1 MTTRVIVC
9 LDGTGPDYLAAAAT
23 PNLDALAREGYHT
36 IGEAVVPTVT
46 NVNNTSIITASFPE
60 THGIT
65 TNYLLDPAT
74 GEEHYMESADYL
86 LTKTAF
92 RHLAGKG
99 AKSVLLTA
107 KDKLKSLIRD
117 GATVAESAEKPS
129 AGLADRIGPPP
140 GIYTVE
146 VNHWLLRAAL
156 DILRR
161 DPPDFLYCS
170 TTDYVTHTYPPE
182 SEIAQA
188 NVREIDRLIGEILN
202 AAGDLELVVTA
213 DHGMNAKSRGLDPE
227 AILKARGIESRVIP
241 IIKDRHVV
249 HHRNLGGAAYVYLRD
264 PATEAEAAAV
274 LAGGE
279 GDRGGPRPRDRR
291 PRLPAPPRTDRASV
305 HPGRPRHRLRD
316 PRRPARGAQRPL
328 ARLAPRAGDP
338 DLRLRPGAA
347 RRPAAFQPRSC
358 RVAVLRA
365 GGIRERLSN
374 LTYNCS
380 IFSLKSS
387 RSFSS
392 SRNSFTARS
401 KSLPIDVFESRACFQ
416 TISNGP
422 STSVERTSRSASRL
436 RPKCSGRMSRLAS
449 RS

>member
-92 RHLAGKG
+92 RRLAGKG

-182 SEIAQA
+182 SETAQA

-202 AAGDLELVVTA
+202 AVGDMELVVTA

-274 LAGGE
+274 LGE
-279 GDRGGPRPRDRR
+279 EKGIEAVLAREAAARDY
-291 PRLPAPPRTDRASV
+291 RL
-305 HPGRPRHRLRD
+305 HPGRIGHLFILADRD
-316 PRRPARGAQRPL
+316 TVFGTLGTPHEELSVRSHGSLHERAIPIYACGAGPL
-328 ARLAPRAGDP
+328 A
-338 DLRLRPGAA
+338 A
-347 RRPAAFQPRSC
+347 RPRSNPE
-358 RVAVLRA
+358 VAEWLFT
-365 GGIRERLSN
+365 GQIR
-374 LTYNCS
+374 
-380 IFSLKSS
+380 
-387 RSFSS
+387 
-392 SRNSFTARS
+392 
-401 KSLPIDVFESRACFQ
+401 
-416 TISNGP
+416 
-422 STSVERTSRSASRL
+422 
-436 RPKCSGRMSRLAS
+436 
-449 RS
+449 